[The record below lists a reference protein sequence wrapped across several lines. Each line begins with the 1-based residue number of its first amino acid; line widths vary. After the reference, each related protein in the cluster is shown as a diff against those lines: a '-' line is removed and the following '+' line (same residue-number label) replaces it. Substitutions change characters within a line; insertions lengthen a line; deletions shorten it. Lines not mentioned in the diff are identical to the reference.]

1 MAEIEGKDNTS
12 KDNLGDAFKAL
23 LANTSKKEEEEQ
35 YSVSYFTSIKVL
47 STKLLVPY
55 IVILYAK
62 TLVNNLNN
70 QALIHQL
77 TTRLPSKPK
86 DKLTN
91 NFTTGDIS
99 KYSSN
104 YFYRIVINTR
114 ASKYSTTKY
123 RQF

>member
-70 QALIHQL
+70 QALMH
-77 TTRLPSKPK
+77 
-86 DKLTN
+86 
-91 NFTTGDIS
+91 
-99 KYSSN
+99 
-104 YFYRIVINTR
+104 
-114 ASKYSTTKY
+114 
-123 RQF
+123 